1 MIAKG
6 EEIIWEEP
14 GSFQELLRL
23 RRLRRRSFWRNARPL
38 FINTALIF
46 SLILIF
52 FAFQC
57 RSDIAKVFEP
67 VRLFSALAA
76 AFGISFIWRS
86 LERRRAIRVTLEKRE
101 GAYYLSRKGDY
112 VSQPLSELK
121 AYVVEELKEGA
132 YASTVIIMKTGEG
145 QCLAALPD
153 QETVD
158 LMVGIMKELK
168 IPEGKLKA

>member
-1 MIAKG
+1 MIVKG
-6 EEIIWEEP
+6 EDIVWEEP
-14 GSFQELLRL
+14 KSFQELLRL
-23 RRLRRRSFWRNARPL
+23 RRLKRRSFWRNARPL

-67 VRLFSALAA
+67 AKIISALIAS
-76 AFGISFIWRS
+76 FGISFIWRS
-86 LERRRAIRVTLEKRE
+86 LERSRTPIITLTKKE

-112 VSQPLSELK
+112 TNQPLAELK
-121 AYVVEELKEGA
+121 AYVVEELREGA
-132 YASTVIIMKTGEG
+132 YASTVLIMKTADG
-145 QCLAALPD
+145 QRLAALPD
-153 QETVD
+153 QEKID

>member
-1 MIAKG
+1 MTAKG
-6 EEIIWEEP
+6 EEIVWEEP
-14 GSFQELLRL
+14 MSFQELLRL

-52 FAFQC
+52 FAFYY
-57 RSDIAKVFEP
+57 RSDIGKVFEP
-67 VRLFSALAA
+67 AKIASALIA
-76 AFGISFIWRS
+76 AFGVSFIWRS
-86 LERRRAIRVTLEKRE
+86 LERRRAIIVTLEKKD

-132 YASTVIIMKTGEG
+132 YASTVIIMKTADG
-145 QCLAALPD
+145 QRLAALPD
-153 QETVD
+153 RKTED